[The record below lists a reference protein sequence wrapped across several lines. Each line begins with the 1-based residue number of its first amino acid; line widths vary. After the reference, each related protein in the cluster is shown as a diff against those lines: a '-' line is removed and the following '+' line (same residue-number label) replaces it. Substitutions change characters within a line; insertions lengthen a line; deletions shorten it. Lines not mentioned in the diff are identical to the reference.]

1 MPVELRQLYPQRVYE
16 FGDSESS
23 LAIAHTAAGPALD
36 VQTSRD
42 NASNQVAIFRG
53 GNRTTAADG
62 DAAYISYT
70 LEDSG
75 GNQAE
80 FARMAWTANDVTAS
94 TKDSKVVWSVQTGNT
109 LTDVWEVSS
118 STSGAVTT
126 SFQTGEIVLPDNV
139 SLQLGNSGADTDL
152 SSNGT
157 DIKWI
162 VPSTADVI
170 IGRTGAPSPDTLVHL
185 WTASAGSVNAV
196 TGTLLTIESDGNAFV
211 NFLAPTAGGMYF
223 GDAADNN
230 VGSLIYTH
238 SSNTL
243 NVTIGGVSQLD
254 WTDGAFAFQKA
265 MTLSSTSTITV
276 NATGISGTAIK
287 DEDNMASNSATH
299 LASQQS
305 IKAYVDAE
313 VAKENELSEMNDV
326 TLSSPDDNH
335 FLQHNGSV
343 WVNQTY
349 LEFTKLV
356 DGSTVPS
363 DPGGEQGR
371 LYLKQVNNANNALAV
386 KLQKASN
393 IVEVELT
400 SPGAI
405 CAECGSDDGAKDPIY
420 DFQKGVMLVSLWC
433 GHVYEI
439 DLPGYRRIM

>member
-23 LAIAHTAAGPALD
+23 LEVIGSSSGTPLI
-36 VQTSRD
+36 VQDSTD

-62 DAAYISYT
+62 DNAYISYT

-80 FARMAWTANDVTAS
+80 FARMAWTANDVTTN

-118 STSGAVTT
+118 SSSGAVTT
-126 SFQTGEIVLPDNV
+126 SFQTGEIVLPDGV
-139 SLQLGNSGADTDL
+139 SIQLGNAGADADI

-162 VPSTADVI
+162 VPATADVM
-170 IGRTGAPSPDTLVHL
+170 IGRTGAPSPDNLLHVWAAT
-185 WTASAGSVNAV
+185 AGSVTAA
-196 TGTLLTIESDGNAFV
+196 TDTLLTLENSDTAIV
-211 NFLAPTAGGMYF
+211 SILAPTLGGIYF
-223 GDAADNN
+223 GDAADND
-230 VGSLIYTH
+230 VGKIIYTH
-238 SSNTL
+238 GSNTL
-243 NVTIGGVSQLD
+243 GITVAAVNQLN
-254 WTDGAFAFQKA
+254 WTDGIMAFQRA
-265 MTLSSTSTITV
+265 MTLSSTSTFTI

-287 DEDNMASNSATH
+287 DEDNMATNSATH

-305 IKAYVDAE
+305 IKAYVDTVAATQDTLAE
-313 VAKENELSEMNDV
+313 MDDV
-326 TLSSPDDNH
+326 TISSAADDN
-335 FLQHNGSV
+335 FLQYTGSA

-349 LEFTKLV
+349 LEFSKV
-356 DGSTVPS
+356 AAPS

-371 LYLKQVNNANNALAV
+371 LYLKEVNTANNALAV

-420 DFQKGVMLVSLWC
+420 DFQKGVMRVNLWC
-433 GHVYEI
+433 GHEYEI
-439 DLPGYRRIM
+439 DLPEWRRVN

>member
-23 LAIAHTAAGPALD
+23 LAITHTAAGPALD
-36 VQTSRD
+36 VQTNRD
-42 NASNQVAIFRG
+42 NASNQVAVFRG
-53 GNRTTAADG
+53 GDRTTAADG

-170 IGRTGAPSPDTLVHL
+170 LGRTGAPSPDTLLHL
-185 WTASAGSVNAV
+185 WTASAGSVNAA
-196 TGTLLTIESDGNAFV
+196 TDTLLAIESSGNAYL
-211 NFLAPTAGGMYF
+211 NFLSPTASGLYF
-223 GDAADNN
+223 GDASANN
-230 VGSLIYTH
+230 SGYITYTH
-238 SSNTL
+238 SGDVLTISSSTTITL
-243 NVTIGGVSQLD
+243 N
-254 WTDGAFAFQKA
+254 A
-265 MTLSSTSTITV
+265 TSI
-276 NATGISGTAIK
+276 NGTAIK

-299 LASQQS
+299 LSSQQS
-305 IKAYVDAE
+305 IKAYVDA
-313 VAKENELSEMNDV
+313 VPDTIAELGDV
-326 TLSSPDDNH
+326 TISSIADNNH
-335 FLQHNGSV
+335 LQYDSNSSR
-343 WVNQTY
+343 WVNRTF
-349 LEFTKLV
+349 LDFAKI
-356 DGSTVPS
+356 SAPS
-363 DPGGEQGR
+363 NPSVEEGR
-371 LYLKQVNNANNALAV
+371 LYLREKDSANNVLAV

-405 CAECGSDDGAKDPIY
+405 CDECGSEDGAKDPTY
-420 DFQKGVMLVSLWC
+420 DFQKGVMRVSLWC